1 MNLERNTFGKL
12 VLITDDGQRHEGI
25 SPVRAFPLQAPQESI
40 SLVNTDGKE
49 VVWIPHLSTL
59 PPASA
64 ALIEEELNGRE
75 FVPVIEKITAVTSY
89 STPCTWNVTTDRGE
103 TTFVLRGDEDIRR
116 VGSEGLLLISDT
128 HGIHY
133 LIRNHFELDAVSK
146 NILDRFL

>member
-1 MNLERNTFGKL
+1 MNLDRNTFGKL

-40 SLVNTDGKE
+40 CLVNTDGKE
-49 VVWIPHLSTL
+49 VVSIPHLSTL

-89 STPCTWNVTTDRGE
+89 STPCTWSVTTDRGE

-146 NILDRFL
+146 KILDRFL

>member
-12 VLITDDGQRHEGI
+12 VLITDDGQHHEGI